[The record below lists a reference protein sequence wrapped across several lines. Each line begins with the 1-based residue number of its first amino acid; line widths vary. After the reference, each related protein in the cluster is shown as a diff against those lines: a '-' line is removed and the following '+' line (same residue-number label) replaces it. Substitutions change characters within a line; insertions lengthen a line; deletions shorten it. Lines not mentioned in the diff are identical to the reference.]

1 MVSTTYFFHDIDCH
15 RNSYE
20 DSKYSIPRNNA
31 VALVFLLVVF
41 IWVYF
46 SWTVC
51 SEKITLKNIVLL
63 VILPLKMGLR
73 VSGNTVLSVEEVTL
87 CSSGLQKNVCTVV
100 RA

>member
-41 IWVYF
+41 IRVYL

-51 SEKITLKNIVLL
+51 REKVTFSFIEQDNSKYVE
-63 VILPLKMGLR
+63 
-73 VSGNTVLSVEEVTL
+73 VS
-87 CSSGLQKNVCTVV
+87 K
-100 RA
+100 